1 MITYKFADVL
11 LVPFPFTNQE
21 SSKKRPAIVVSSE
34 IYNQQKPDLI
44 LIAVT
49 SQVSIDLKF
58 GEMIVSDWLTAGLLK
73 PSIIKPVI
81 ATIENILVY
90 RKLGQ
95 LQFQDAQDLKNI
107 LHQVINLETM

>member
-1 MITYKFADVL
+1 MTTYKFADVL

-21 SSKKRPAIVVSSE
+21 SSKKRPAIVVSSD
-34 IYNQQKPDLI
+34 IYNQQKPDII

-49 SQVSIDLKF
+49 SQVGTDLKL

-73 PSIIKPVI
+73 PSIIKPVV
-81 ATIENILVY
+81 ATIENDLVY

-95 LQFQDAQDLKNI
+95 LQSQDIRDLKNI
-107 LHQVINLETM
+107 LQQVINITTI